1 MTEGGDQGKQRLA
14 ILNAFPLLSQAQGDE
29 GNARVLA
36 YRAGLRGI
44 EATVASFHDPGPLPP
59 ADLYVVGGLE
69 DEEHTE
75 LATRLRAGELA
86 DRVREGAAVLAVN
99 AGYQVLGR
107 RFQAA
112 AGVHYDGLGLLDVVS
127 TWGDL
132 AEGPVV
138 TRPNPA
144 LGLPVMS
151 GYECHHGRTEL
162 GPGLRPLAPLE
173 LGVGNGDGDD
183 DAVAAEG
190 AVWGR
195 VVGTYLHGPVL
206 ARNPELAD
214 LLLAWALGRRLEPA
228 AAGRAGELRE
238 QRIAE
243 DRADR
248 TGWGGQVH
256 DRPSITGG
264 RRGRRRRRL
273 R

>member
-1 MTEGGDQGKQRLA
+1 MTADKDQGKQRLE
-14 ILNAFPLLSQAQGDE
+14 IVNALPLLSEAQGDE

-36 YRAGLRGI
+36 YRARLRGI
-44 EATVASFHDPGPLPP
+44 QASVRGVHEPGPLPP
-59 ADLYVVGGLE
+59 ADLYVVGGRE
-69 DEEHTE
+69 DGKHSR
-75 LATRLRAGELA
+75 LAARLREGGLA

-99 AGYQVLGR
+99 AGYQALGR
-107 RFQAA
+107 RLQDAD
-112 AGVHYDGLGLLDVVS
+112 GRHHDGLGLLDVVS
-127 TWGDL
+127 TWRKL

-144 LGLPVMS
+144 LGLPAMS

-173 LGVGNGDGDD
+173 VGLGNGDPGGD
-183 DAVAAEG
+183 DAVSAEG

-228 AAGRAGELRE
+228 GPGRAAELRE
-238 QRIAE
+238 ERIAS
-243 DRADR
+243 DRADGG
-248 TGWGGQVH
+248 GWASELRE
-256 DRPSITGG
+256 DRPGLTG
-264 RRGRRRRRL
+264 GRRRRRL